1 MLLKLL
7 NIPLLLSATYVYV
20 CYKSDLVNVIFSHSQ
35 VLFCVMQVV
44 MTIIVAFILD
54 AFVFRMNYS
63 RKNREPLDDPEGS
76 KCLESRSFDDMF
88 NKMGMTEISNTKMC
102 VF

>member
-7 NIPLLLSATYVYV
+7 NVPLLLSATYLYV
-20 CYKSDLVNVIFSHSQ
+20 CYKSDLVIL
-35 VLFCVMQVV
+35 LFCVMQVV

-76 KCLESRSFDDMF
+76 KCLESHSFDDMF
-88 NKMGMTEISNTKMC
+88 NKMSLTERSNTKMG
-102 VF
+102 VL